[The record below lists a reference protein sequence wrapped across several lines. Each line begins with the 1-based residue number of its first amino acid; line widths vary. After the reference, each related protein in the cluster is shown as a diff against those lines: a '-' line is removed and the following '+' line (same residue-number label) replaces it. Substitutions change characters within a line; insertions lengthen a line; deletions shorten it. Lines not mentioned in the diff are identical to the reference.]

1 MSWNYTNN
9 PSGSSRDALR
19 LAVGDTTENDPRLSD
34 EEVEHFLGLYPESLD
49 LAAAKA
55 AEAIAARYS
64 SMAVS
69 YVGDLDNSP
78 HLKAEYYLK
87 LARQLRS
94 RASEKMA
101 TISANVQSFFV
112 YMSAS
117 SKDFVGAPIFDF
129 FVEFVKAWVTQ
140 TDAIHMRGHV
150 PEASEGAA
158 ALGMFTSQENF
169 GSMASNLRL

>member
-1 MSWNYTNN
+1 MTWTYTNN

-19 LAVGDTTENDPRLSD
+19 LAVGDTIENDPRLSD
-34 EEVEHFLGLYPESLD
+34 EEVEHFLGLYPDSLD

-94 RASEKMA
+94 RAK
-101 TISANVQSFFV
+101 
-112 YMSAS
+112 
-117 SKDFVGAPIFDF
+117 
-129 FVEFVKAWVTQ
+129 
-140 TDAIHMRGHV
+140 
-150 PEASEGAA
+150 
-158 ALGMFTSQENF
+158 QEEEENCV
-169 GSMASNLRL
+169 SPR

>member
-1 MSWNYTNN
+1 
-9 PSGSSRDALR
+9 
-19 LAVGDTTENDPRLSD
+19 VGDTIENDPRLSD
-34 EEVEHFLGLYPESLD
+34 EEVEHFLALYPASLD

-94 RASEKMA
+94 RAKQEEEAVEES
-101 TISANVQSFFV
+101 IV
-112 YMSAS
+112 AS
-117 SKDFVGAPIFDF
+117 PGVS
-129 FVEFVKAWVTQ
+129 
-140 TDAIHMRGHV
+140 
-150 PEASEGAA
+150 PEALHRGALFERGV
-158 ALGMFTSQENF
+158 AL
-169 GSMASNLRL
+169 

>member
-1 MSWNYTNN
+1 LTWTYTNN

-34 EEVEHFLGLYPESLD
+34 EEVEHFLGLYPDSLD

-94 RASEKMA
+94 RAKQEEEAVEESIVA
-101 TISANVQSFFV
+101 SAGVS
-112 YMSAS
+112 
-117 SKDFVGAPIFDF
+117 
-129 FVEFVKAWVTQ
+129 
-140 TDAIHMRGHV
+140 
-150 PEASEGAA
+150 PEALHREPLFHRGV
-158 ALGMFTSQENF
+158 AL
-169 GSMASNLRL
+169 

>member
-1 MSWNYTNN
+1 MSWTYTNN
-9 PSGSSRDALR
+9 PGGSSRDALR
-19 LAVGDTTENDPRLSD
+19 LAVGDTIENDPRLSD
-34 EEVEHFLGLYPESLD
+34 EEVEHFLALYPDSLD

-94 RASEKMA
+94 RAKQEEEAVEDS
-101 TISANVQSFFV
+101 IV
-112 YMSAS
+112 AS
-117 SKDFVGAPIFDF
+117 PVVSLEALHREPLF
-129 FVEFVKAWVTQ
+129 
-140 TDAIHMRGHV
+140 HRGV
-150 PEASEGAA
+150 V
-158 ALGMFTSQENF
+158 L
-169 GSMASNLRL
+169 

>member
-1 MSWNYTNN
+1 MSWTYTNN

-19 LAVGDTTENDPRLSD
+19 LAVGDTIEDDPRLSD
-34 EEVEHFLGLYPESLD
+34 EAVDHFLGLYPESLN
-49 LAAAKA
+49 LAAADA

-94 RASEKMA
+94 REAVEEEEATESIAASPGC
-101 TISANVQSFFV
+101 
-112 YMSAS
+112 S
-117 SKDFVGAPIFDF
+117 SQALQRGALF
-129 FVEFVKAWVTQ
+129 K
-140 TDAIHMRGHV
+140 RGV
-150 PEASEGAA
+150 C
-158 ALGMFTSQENF
+158 L
-169 GSMASNLRL
+169 